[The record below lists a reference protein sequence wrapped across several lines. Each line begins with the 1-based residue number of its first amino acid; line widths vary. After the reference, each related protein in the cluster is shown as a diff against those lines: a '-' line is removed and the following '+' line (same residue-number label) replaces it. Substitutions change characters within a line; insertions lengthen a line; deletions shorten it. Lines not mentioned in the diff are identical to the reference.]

1 MCLKIYHLDPAKFLS
16 ATELAWQAALK
27 RTNVELELLIDI
39 DMLLIDAKVISGG
52 IRHAIHQLA
61 KANNKYMKD
70 IKNKESSYLKC
81 WNVNNLYE

>member
-70 IKNKESSYLKC
+70 VKNKESSYLKC